1 MTSTIYVKM
10 MTNPGVMFVSL
21 TLCLGYCNLAE
32 EDFGDEEVKYIREGF
47 EKRVRKQFSLL
58 YIV

>member
-1 MTSTIYVKM
+1 
-10 MTNPGVMFVSL
+10 MFVSINL
-21 TLCLGYCNLAE
+21 FLGYCNLAE

-47 EKRVRKQFSLL
+47 EKRVRKQFIPM